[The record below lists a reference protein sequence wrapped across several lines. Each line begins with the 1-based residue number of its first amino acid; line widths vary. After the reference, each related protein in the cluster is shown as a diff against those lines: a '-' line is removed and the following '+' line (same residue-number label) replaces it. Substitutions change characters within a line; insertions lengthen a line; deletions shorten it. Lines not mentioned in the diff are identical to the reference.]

1 MEGRMGSVEVVLETS
16 VFPSS
21 ETGMLGNFWGSIK
34 VAKYRFAVQD
44 ATWDLS

>member
-1 MEGRMGSVEVVLETS
+1 MEGRMGSDEVVLETS